1 MPIGSSKQ
9 AAVPTT
15 PSSFNSPSPRVH
27 DPHGPPDLHPRT
39 RAYLLAPGLQ
49 TPDVSSEGPDEA
61 RAGGG
66 GGGNVDGGIRC
77 AGTTRSF
84 REHGVSV
91 CGRYHR
97 GVLGLRA
104 SHAVA
109 RHGATSPIVA

>member
-61 RAGGG
+61 RGGEG
-66 GGGNVDGGIRC
+66 GMSTVEYGVPAQLEAFVSTELVFAAD
-77 AGTTRSF
+77 TT
-84 REHGVSV
+84 EA
-91 CGRYHR
+91 Y
-97 GVLGLRA
+97 
-104 SHAVA
+104 
-109 RHGATSPIVA
+109 

>member
-1 MPIGSSKQ
+1 MPIGSRKQ

-61 RAGGG
+61 RAGRGG
-66 GGGNVDGGIRC
+66 GGERSTVEYGVPAQLEAFVSTELVFAAD
-77 AGTTRSF
+77 TT
-84 REHGVSV
+84 EA
-91 CGRYHR
+91 Y
-97 GVLGLRA
+97 
-104 SHAVA
+104 
-109 RHGATSPIVA
+109 

>member
-61 RAGGG
+61 RAGREGG
-66 GGGNVDGGIRC
+66 RGECRRWN
-77 AGTTRSF
+77 T
-84 REHGVSV
+84 V
-91 CGRYHR
+91 C
-97 GVLGLRA
+97 
-104 SHAVA
+104 
-109 RHGATSPIVA
+109 RHNSKPS